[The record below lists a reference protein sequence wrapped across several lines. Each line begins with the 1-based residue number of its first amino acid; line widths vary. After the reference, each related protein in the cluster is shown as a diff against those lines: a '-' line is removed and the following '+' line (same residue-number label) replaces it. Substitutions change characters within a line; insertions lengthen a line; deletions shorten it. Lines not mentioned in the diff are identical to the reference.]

1 MKKLPIILG
10 LLLALSLVVVGFG
23 CNAEEPIPSGVP
35 PEGPVPLPPEEAGKD
50 VSVDDS
56 YAGKEVEVAV
66 GGSLTVH
73 LKSDPATGFEWE
85 LVTITDETVL
95 VEVEHEYVGPEAE
108 APEEAGGEEEP
119 VPPPAPAPAPPPPP
133 APVLPKEEWWTFKAL
148 KQGESII
155 SMEYS
160 QPREGGTKAA
170 RTFVLTVIVK

>member
-1 MKKLPIILG
+1 MV
-10 LLLALSLVVVGFG
+10 SLVIVAFG
-23 CNAEEPIPSGVP
+23 CAAEEPEEVV
-35 PEGPVPLPPEEAGKD
+35 PEGLVPLPPEEAREE

-95 VEVEHEYVGPEAE
+95 EEVEHKYVGPEAV
-108 APEEAGGEEEP
+108 APEGPGGKEEP
-119 VPPPAPAPAPPPPP
+119 VAPPEPMP
-133 APVLPKEEWWTFKAL
+133 PKEEWWTFKAL

-160 QPREGGTKAA
+160 QPWEGGTKAA

>member
-1 MKKLPIILG
+1 
-10 LLLALSLVVVGFG
+10 
-23 CNAEEPIPSGVP
+23 
-35 PEGPVPLPPEEAGKD
+35 LPPEEADKE

-95 VEVEHEYVGPEAE
+95 EEVEHEYVGPEAE

-119 VPPPAPAPAPPPPP
+119 APAPAPPPPP
-133 APVLPKEEWWTFKAL
+133 EPVLPKEEWWTFKAL

-160 QPREGGTKAA
+160 QPWEGGTKAA

>member
-23 CNAEEPIPSGVP
+23 CRAKQPVPPEVP
-35 PEGPVPLPPEEAGKD
+35 PEGARED

-108 APEEAGGEEEP
+108 APEGPGSKEEP
-119 VPPPAPAPAPPPPP
+119 VAPPE
-133 APVLPKEEWWTFKAL
+133 PVPPKEEWWAFKAL

-160 QPREGGTKAA
+160 QPWEGSTKAA